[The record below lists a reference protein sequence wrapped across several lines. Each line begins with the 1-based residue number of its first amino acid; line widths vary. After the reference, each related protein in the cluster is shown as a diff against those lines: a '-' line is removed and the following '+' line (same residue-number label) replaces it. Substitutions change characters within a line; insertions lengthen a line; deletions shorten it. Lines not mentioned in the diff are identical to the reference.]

1 MSELI
6 GVDKDVAKDPD
17 GALVLGVGLE
27 DLGGPFDFLVVAWKW
42 LLYKFH
48 DLFCCEIVEID
59 VWIHDVEIITPIYYY

>member
-27 DLGGPFDFLVVAWKW
+27 DLGGPFDFLVVA
-42 LLYKFH
+42 
-48 DLFCCEIVEID
+48 
-59 VWIHDVEIITPIYYY
+59 